1 VNITLALIAG
11 LLLLLPGLAVLAAWN
26 VQGGRHAA
34 RRPEIQL
41 TSINALFIAL
51 IASLVA
57 HCFGWSL
64 CSLFISAGAQ
74 LRTAWPAL
82 PSWVGVPPNP
92 FDTAILLIRPSST
105 AASIGPDQL
114 FVLLIVLMAETWLA
128 FRLTASEGL
137 DLAIDGFD
145 GRAQG
150 WVYQNVVRPT
160 RHGLQPVAYVLTTP
174 PQGNF
179 GLGYRGVVVEAR
191 QGIEGD
197 IKVLALANPEQFV
210 YEIVPGADDSKEAS
224 LRNSARRRLEG
235 ILAIEAAT
243 IRNILIQGIPD
254 ELLDDIAAAVP
265 PPLVSDVV
273 EQDTTQ
279 PETNRL

>member
-41 TSINALFIAL
+41 TSINALFIAV

-64 CSLFISAGAQ
+64 GSLFISAAAQ
-74 LRTAWPAL
+74 LRTVWPAL
-82 PSWVGVPPNP
+82 PAWVGVPPNP
-92 FDTAILLIRPSST
+92 FDTAVVFIRPNST
-105 AASIGPDQL
+105 AASIDPDRL
-114 FVLLIVLMAETWLA
+114 FALVLVLMAEAWLA

-174 PQGNF
+174 AQGNF

-191 QGIEGD
+191 QGAEGD
-197 IKVLALANPEQFV
+197 VKVLALANPEQFV
-210 YEIVPGADDSKEAS
+210 YEIVPGADESNEAS

-254 ELLDDIAAAVP
+254 DLLDEIAAAVP
-265 PPLVSDVV
+265 TPLVSEVG
-273 EQDTTQ
+273 EHETTQ